1 MWEAWPWNSL
11 GWSRWIQRLDQH
23 KGPEILSVASSSAA
37 AFVGTAADTLDAWT
51 IDFLLLL
58 QPGANPMGGRH

>member
-1 MWEAWPWNSL
+1 MWGAWPWNSL

-23 KGPEILSVASSSAA
+23 KGPEIVSVASSSAA
-37 AFVGTAADTLDAWT
+37 AFVGTAADTLGAWT

-58 QPGANPMGGRH
+58 QLAASPVGARH